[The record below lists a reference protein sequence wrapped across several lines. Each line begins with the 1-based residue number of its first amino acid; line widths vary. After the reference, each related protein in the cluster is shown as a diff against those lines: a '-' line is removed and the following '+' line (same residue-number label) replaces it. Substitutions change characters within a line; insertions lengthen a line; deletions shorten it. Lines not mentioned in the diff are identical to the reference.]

1 MIQRLTLISSQ
12 DLSYYAEGI
21 PKQTTDQVN
30 KFIQDFLAYVKEK
43 NIQIDP
49 SIFVQISTASYINML
64 SDIYI
69 NDKNQGTRNA

>member
-1 MIQRLTLISSQ
+1 MISSQ

-21 PKQTTDQVN
+21 PKQTKDQVN

-49 SIFVQISTASYINML
+49 SIFVQISTDSYTNML

-69 NDKNQGTRNA
+69 NDKNQETRNA